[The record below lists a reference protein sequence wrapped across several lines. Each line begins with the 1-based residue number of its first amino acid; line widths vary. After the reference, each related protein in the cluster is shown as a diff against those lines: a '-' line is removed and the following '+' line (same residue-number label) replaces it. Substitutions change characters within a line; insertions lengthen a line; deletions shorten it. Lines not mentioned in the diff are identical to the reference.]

1 MIAVKNQ
8 YNVEIRDN
16 VYKENFDNTF
26 EGVTRRN
33 YTSEL
38 QENNNAVGTYIEVM
52 KDEYLSVNDTIAT
65 VGILHVA

>member
-1 MIAVKNQ
+1 M
-8 YNVEIRDN
+8 
-16 VYKENFDNTF
+16 YKENFDNTF